1 MREKKAPEAFRELVD
16 VVARLRGPD
25 GCPWDRA
32 QTHRSLIPYLIEEAY
47 EVAEAIEGGD
57 PERLK
62 DELGDLLLQVLLHAR
77 MEEEEGRFS
86 IADVVENLREKLVR
100 RHPHVFGK
108 AEAKT
113 PDEVR
118 GRWEEIKEKEGKGF
132 ELGTKPAL
140 LAARK
145 FVEREQSL
153 GREISLPKR
162 ISWDEGDPERVV
174 GEVLLEAVLWAK
186 EHGVEPEV
194 ALRREIAKRLNG
206 GEGKVRQAP

>member
-1 MREKKAPEAFRELVD
+1 MKKNPGEAFVALVE
-16 VVARLRGPD
+16 VIARLRGPD
-25 GCPWDRA
+25 GCPWDQA

-47 EVAEAIEGGD
+47 EVTEAIEGGN
-57 PERLK
+57 PEKLK
-62 DELGDLLLQVLLHAR
+62 DELGDLLLQVLLHTR

-86 IADVVENLREKLVR
+86 ITEVVENLREKLVR
-100 RHPHVFGK
+100 RHPHVFGEV
-108 AEAKT
+108 EART

-145 FVEREQSL
+145 FVEREQGL
-153 GREISLPKR
+153 GRKIILPRR
-162 ISWDEGDPERVV
+162 ITWDNGDPETVV

-186 EHGVEPEV
+186 EHGVEPEA
-194 ALRREIAKRLNG
+194 ALRREIAKRLD
-206 GEGKVRQAP
+206 GEKG